1 MRDQRLAAALT
12 GWTRCMRIRGFP
24 YPSPEAAR
32 HAVYDAYMK
41 ASDRA
46 RVRRRELAIAAADRY
61 CAERTDVYPELARAQ
76 RDAVRAMSSDERAA
90 ASGDREHACHRARAR
105 APDRGDVPRLTRSLG
120 QRAYLADTR
129 DVITS
134 VFKRALPAAL
144 TLAIA
149 LVPIAAG
156 PADAASKRRKH
167 KAKQT
172 TTKTVTPKRAT
183 VKRTAPAATATP
195 AVTPAPVAAP
205 TFTSVISIG
214 GYVFYNLTYA
224 EAVEAYA
231 AAVAAA
237 PAGYTPPPVT
247 SVSVTTTV
255 GSTG

>member
-1 MRDQRLAAALT
+1 VTTTVLN
-12 GWTRCMRIRGFP
+12 
-24 YPSPEAAR
+24 
-32 HAVYDAYMK
+32 
-41 ASDRA
+41 
-46 RVRRRELAIAAADRY
+46 RV
-61 CAERTDVYPELARAQ
+61 
-76 RDAVRAMSSDERAA
+76 
-90 ASGDREHACHRARAR
+90 
-105 APDRGDVPRLTRSLG
+105 
-120 QRAYLADTR
+120 
-129 DVITS
+129 
-134 VFKRALPAAL
+134 LPAAL

-149 LVPIAAG
+149 LVPTISG

-172 TTKTVTPKRAT
+172 TTKTVAPKRAT
-183 VKRTAPAATATP
+183 VKRTAPAVAATP

-205 TFTSVISIG
+205 TFTSVIAIG

-255 GSTG
+255 GSAG

>member
-1 MRDQRLAAALT
+1 MRGVTTTVLN
-12 GWTRCMRIRGFP
+12 
-24 YPSPEAAR
+24 
-32 HAVYDAYMK
+32 
-41 ASDRA
+41 
-46 RVRRRELAIAAADRY
+46 
-61 CAERTDVYPELARAQ
+61 
-76 RDAVRAMSSDERAA
+76 
-90 ASGDREHACHRARAR
+90 
-105 APDRGDVPRLTRSLG
+105 
-120 QRAYLADTR
+120 
-129 DVITS
+129 
-134 VFKRALPAAL
+134 RALPAAL

-149 LVPIAAG
+149 LVPTVAG

-183 VKRTAPAATATP
+183 VKRTAPAATA
-195 AVTPAPVAAP
+195 TPAPVAAP

-247 SVSVTTTV
+247 SVSITTTV